1 MVVCLSHQPEG
12 RAQRQGMSE
21 EDKMDN
27 LFTPARTV
35 NFNLIGQDGNAFFL
49 LGAWRKQ
56 ARRDGWSSEDIDKV
70 INEATSGDYNHLVAT
85 LAS

>member
-1 MVVCLSHQPEG
+1 MCLCVNVTQFTGSGVVSDASGDLVLSHQPEG
-12 RAQRQGMSE
+12 RAQRQGVSE

-49 LGAWRKQ
+49 LG
-56 ARRDGWSSEDIDKV
+56 G
-70 INEATSGDYNHLVAT
+70 VA
-85 LAS
+85 